1 MVRPGTGTQQTPE
14 PGLGSCSRPGALL
27 GPGAPARAGCRE
39 RAWQRRSLPAA
50 ERSAPAPCAQLRD
63 ESEKQRWPGRR
74 PECRHSRRMEPAQR
88 REWDTAQRGSP
99 PSKTAEG
106 GEGHPG
112 SQAWQDLEVTG
123 IWPASARYAQP
134 MPKWGEAAARG
145 RRPEGPGVSRAQ
157 PEPPKPGPRATWG
170 PKLHSAL
177 TGWPR
182 GGDPPQT
189 PPPKPR
195 GPYRSRLAG
204 PGWLLP
210 PEAAG
215 AGVSPSPPEG
225 SLEDNLLLIDAQGV
239 PYTVSRRDLEAGP
252 APAPRRAHCCPV
264 CRRAFLYLS
273 DLERHR
279 ISHSEH
285 KPHLCRACGKA
296 FKRASHLQRHRN
308 IHTGERPFRCAVCQ
322 KGFRESGELLRHQRV
337 HTGEKPYQCPLCRL
351 RFTERNTL
359 RRHAKRKHAREAC
372 CQGAGLG
379 AWAGGAEGRPGWA
392 GESGQEVGPP

>member
-88 REWDTAQRGSP
+88 REWDAAQRGSP

-145 RRPEGPGVSRAQ
+145 RRPEGPGGVAGPAGAPQAR
-157 PEPPKPGPRATWG
+157 PEGNVGSQAALGPDGVAPGWG
-170 PKLHSAL
+170 PPANPAPETTGPLPQPAGRPRLAPPTGSGGSGRLPVAPRGL
-177 TGWPR
+177 TGGQPAADR
-182 GGDPPQT
+182 CPGRALHGVPAGLGG
-189 PPPKPR
+189 
-195 GPYRSRLAG
+195 GAG
-204 PGWLLP
+204 PGPPAGALLP
-210 PEAAG
+210 RVPAGLPVPLGPGAASHQPLGAQAAPVPGLRQGLQAGLPPAAAPEHPHRRAPLPLRRLPEGLPGVGRAAAAPAG
-215 AGVSPSPPEG
+215 AHGREALPVPALPPALHRAQYPPAARQAQARPRG
-225 SLEDNLLLIDAQGV
+225 LLPGRLG
-239 PYTVSRRDLEAGP
+239 RRGRGP
-252 APAPRRAHCCPV
+252 A
-264 CRRAFLYLS
+264 
-273 DLERHR
+273 
-279 ISHSEH
+279 
-285 KPHLCRACGKA
+285 
-296 FKRASHLQRHRN
+296 
-308 IHTGERPFRCAVCQ
+308 
-322 KGFRESGELLRHQRV
+322 
-337 HTGEKPYQCPLCRL
+337 RL
-351 RFTERNTL
+351 GR
-359 RRHAKRKHAREAC
+359 
-372 CQGAGLG
+372 G
-379 AWAGGAEGRPGWA
+379 GRPGGGA
-392 GESGQEVGPP
+392 PL

>member
-1 MVRPGTGTQQTPE
+1 
-14 PGLGSCSRPGALL
+14 
-27 GPGAPARAGCRE
+27 
-39 RAWQRRSLPAA
+39 
-50 ERSAPAPCAQLRD
+50 
-63 ESEKQRWPGRR
+63 
-74 PECRHSRRMEPAQR
+74 MEPAQR
-88 REWDTAQRGSP
+88 REWAGA

-112 SQAWQDLEVTG
+112 SHAWQDLEVTG
-123 IWPASARYAQP
+123 IWPAGTRYAQP
-134 MPKWGEAAARG
+134 TPKWGEAAARG
-145 RRPEGPGVSRAQ
+145 RRPEGPGVSQAQ
-157 PEPPKPGPRATWG
+157 PEPHKPGPRATWG

-177 TGWPR
+177 AGWPR
-182 GGDPPQT
+182 GGDPT
-189 PPPKPR
+189 RAPPPKPR
-195 GPYRSRLAG
+195 GPYRSRLAC

-215 AGVSPSPPEG
+215 AGVPPSPPEG
-225 SLEDNLLLIDAQGV
+225 QPEDSLLLIDAQGV

-296 FKRASHLQRHRN
+296 FKRASHLQRHRH

-372 CQGAGLG
+372 YQG
-379 AWAGGAEGRPGWA
+379 AWADGGEGRPGWA
-392 GESGQEVGPP
+392 GEGGQEVGAP

>member
-1 MVRPGTGTQQTPE
+1 
-14 PGLGSCSRPGALL
+14 
-27 GPGAPARAGCRE
+27 
-39 RAWQRRSLPAA
+39 
-50 ERSAPAPCAQLRD
+50 
-63 ESEKQRWPGRR
+63 
-74 PECRHSRRMEPAQR
+74 MEPAQR
-88 REWDTAQRGSP
+88 REWDAAQRGSP

-134 MPKWGEAAARG
+134 MPKW
-145 RRPEGPGVSRAQ
+145 
-157 PEPPKPGPRATWG
+157 
-170 PKLHSAL
+170 
-177 TGWPR
+177 
-182 GGDPPQT
+182 
-189 PPPKPR
+189 
-195 GPYRSRLAG
+195 
-204 PGWLLP
+204 
-210 PEAAG
+210 AAG

-372 CQGAGLG
+372 CQGA
-379 AWAGGAEGRPGWA
+379 WAGGAEGRPGWA
-392 GESGQEVGPP
+392 GEGGQEVGPP

>member
-1 MVRPGTGTQQTPE
+1 
-14 PGLGSCSRPGALL
+14 
-27 GPGAPARAGCRE
+27 
-39 RAWQRRSLPAA
+39 
-50 ERSAPAPCAQLRD
+50 
-63 ESEKQRWPGRR
+63 
-74 PECRHSRRMEPAQR
+74 MEPAQR
-88 REWDTAQRGSP
+88 REWDGVQGGSP

-112 SQAWQDLEVTG
+112 SHAWQDLEVTG

-134 MPKWGEAAARG
+134 TPKWGEAPARG

-157 PEPPKPGPRATWG
+157 PEPPKPGLRATWG

-182 GGDPPQT
+182 GGDPPRA

-210 PEAAG
+210 PEAPG
-215 AGVSPSPPEG
+215 AGIPPSSPAGQP
-225 SLEDNLLLIDAQGV
+225 EDNLLLIDAQGV

-296 FKRASHLQRHRN
+296 FKRASHLQRHRH

-372 CQGAGLG
+372 YQGAGPG
-379 AWAGGAEGRPGWA
+379 AWADGGEGRPGWA
-392 GESGQEVGPP
+392 GEGSQEVGSP